1 MIVSSKKYAVSRKQ
15 YTIMGKQLS
24 YVYCLLLAAYCL
36 LFTTCSSIPKQ
47 KMWKIDIKEVY
58 SKELQYIKSRV
69 SSDINTLYFFQH
81 PEYKTIIDVDKFK
94 ASGGSLQLD
103 YSSITEKNPDP
114 QVYIPPRQFHFVLHD
129 IKIEK
134 AFIDKDGRY
143 AKFHTVHVMS
153 IFLPIARGV
162 PVRREMKSVDYWER
176 INGEWYFLNKVR
188 PEIFTHISGSTT
200 KYLSLPE
207 VKADYIEIPIKE
219 VESAVEEK

>member
-1 MIVSSKKYAVSRKQ
+1 MIRQKTELWSQNGFILFSILFLCIFLSCK
-15 YTIMGKQLS
+15 TILASELQTPNS
-24 YVYCLLLAAYCL
+24 ELL
-36 LFTTCSSIPKQ
+36 
-47 KMWKIDIKEVY
+47 KEVY
-58 SKELQYIKSRV
+58 QKELQYIKSRV
-69 SSDINTLYFFQH
+69 SNELDTLYSFQH
-81 PEYKTIIDVDKFK
+81 PEYKTIISMDKFIS
-94 ASGGSLQLD
+94 SGGSIQLD
-103 YSSITEKNPDP
+103 YSSVTEQNPAP
-114 QVYIPPRQFHFVLHD
+114 QVSILPRQFHFILHD

-134 AFIDKDGRY
+134 AFIDRDGRY